1 MTNTSTLSRKSGKG
15 GRAAQ
20 PAAGGTAAPAV
31 LGKRRTERP
40 SWEEPPTPAGQA
52 AKGVTLGVVVAV
64 VLVPL
69 WIILVT
75 SLSTPAAINRA
86 GGLVIWPDG
95 LTTQAY
101 REMLGDQTVRTSL
114 LVSLGITAVG
124 TAISMVVSVLCAY
137 GLSRP
142 RSYGHRWLLVLLIV
156 TMFVNGG
163 LIPTFLV
170 VTGLG
175 GYGQWWALIL
185 PGAVSVFNIL
195 VLRSFYS
202 ETSSELI
209 DAARMDG
216 AGDWR
221 ILWSIVLPTSRAVT
235 AVIALFYGV
244 GYWNSFFN
252 VMLYM
257 PTESEKWPL
266 QYVLLTYVNRGVTL
280 PGSVNSGFG
289 TTHAQT
295 APLSLQMA
303 VVVLTL
309 VPLLIVYPFVQKH
322 FRTGVLTGA
331 IKG

>member
-1 MTNTSTLSRKSGKG
+1 MTNTLTIERTGG
-15 GRAAQ
+15 ETGPARAAVRRAGRA
-20 PAAGGTAAPAV
+20 
-31 LGKRRTERP
+31 RRP
-40 SWEEPPTPAGQA
+40 SWEEPPTAVGQT
-52 AKGVTLGVVVAV
+52 AKGLSLGGVLLV

-69 WIILVT
+69 WIVVVT
-75 SLSTPAAINRA
+75 SLSTPGAVNRA

-95 LTTQAY
+95 LTFEAY
-101 REMLGDQTVRTSL
+101 HVMLDDPTVRTAL
-114 LVSLGITAVG
+114 LVSLGITLVG
-124 TAISMVVSVLCAY
+124 TALSMAVSILCAY
-137 GLSRP
+137 GLSRS
-142 RSYGHRWLLVLLIV
+142 RSLGHKFLLGLLIV

-175 GYGQWWALIL
+175 GYGEWWSLIL
-185 PGAVSVFNIL
+185 PSAVSVFNIL

-202 ETSSELI
+202 STSVDLI
-209 DAARMDG
+209 EAARIDG

-221 ILWSIVLPTSRAVT
+221 ILWSIVMPTSRAVT
-235 AVIALFYGV
+235 AVIALFYAV

-257 PTESEKWPL
+257 PTDSEKWPL
-266 QYVLLTYVNRGVTL
+266 QYVLFTYVNRGNGM
-280 PGSVNSGFG
+280 PGSVNAGFG
-289 TTHAQT
+289 TAYSQT
-295 APLSLQMA
+295 APLALQMA

>member
-1 MTNTSTLSRKSGKG
+1 MT
-15 GRAAQ
+15 Q
-20 PAAGGTAAPAV
+20 
-31 LGKRRTERP
+31 RP
-40 SWEEPPTPAGQA
+40 SWQEPPTLGGRS
-52 AKGVTLGVVVAV
+52 AKGVTLGGVLLI

-69 WIILVT
+69 WIVILT
-75 SLSTPAAINRA
+75 SLSTQGAVNRA
-86 GGLVIWPDG
+86 GGLVVWPDG
-95 LTTQAY
+95 LTFEAY
-101 REMLGDQTVRTSL
+101 EEMLTDSTVRTAL
-114 LVSLGITAVG
+114 LVSFGITIVG
-124 TAISMVVSVLCAY
+124 TAISMLVSILCAY
-137 GLSRP
+137 GLSR
-142 RSYGHRWLLVLLIV
+142 SESFGHRFILVLLII
-156 TMFVNGG
+156 TMFVSGG

-195 VLRSFYS
+195 ILRSFYS
-202 ETSSELI
+202 STATELM
-209 DAARMDG
+209 DAARIDG
-216 AGDWR
+216 AGEWR
-221 ILWSIVLPTSRAVT
+221 ILWSVVLPTSRAVT
-235 AVIALFYGV
+235 AVISLFYAV

-266 QYVLLTYVNRGVTL
+266 QYVLLTYVNRGVGM

-289 TTHAQT
+289 LEHAQT

>member
-1 MTNTSTLSRKSGKG
+1 MTNTLAITRR
-15 GRAAQ
+15 GRAQAR
-20 PAAGGTAAPAV
+20 PAASRSGA
-31 LGKRRTERP
+31 RTTRP
-40 SWEEPPTPAGQA
+40 PWEEPPTTVGQA
-52 AKGVTLGVVVAV
+52 AKGLTLGGMLAV

-69 WIILVT
+69 WIIVVT
-75 SLSTPAAINRA
+75 SFSTPGAVNRA
-86 GGLVIWPDG
+86 GGLVVWPDG
-95 LTTQAY
+95 LTVEPY
-101 REMLGDQTVRTSL
+101 REMLSDPTVRTSL
-114 LVSLGITAVG
+114 IVSLAITVIGTAV
-124 TAISMVVSVLCAY
+124 SMTVSILCAY

-142 RSYGHRWLLVLLIV
+142 RSLGHRFILVLLII

-175 GYGQWWALIL
+175 GYDQWWALIL
-185 PGAVSVFNIL
+185 PSAVSVFNIL
-195 VLRSFYS
+195 ILRSFYS
-202 ETSSELI
+202 ETSAELI

-216 AGDWR
+216 AGEWR

-235 AVIALFYGV
+235 AVIALFYAV

-257 PTESEKWPL
+257 PTDSQKWPL
-266 QYVLLTYVNRGVTL
+266 QYVLLTYVNRGNGL
-280 PGSVNSGFG
+280 PGSINTGFG
-289 TTHAQT
+289 AAHAQT

>member
-1 MTNTSTLSRKSGKG
+1 MSPTRTATVA
-15 GRAAQ
+15 RARRRR
-20 PAAGGTAAPAV
+20 AGSA
-31 LGKRRTERP
+31 RP
-40 SWEEPPTPAGQA
+40 PWEEPPTAVGQGVRGLTLAG
-52 AKGVTLGVVVAV
+52 VVAV

-69 WIILVT
+69 WIIVVT
-75 SLSTPAAINRA
+75 SFSTPGAINRA

-95 LTTQAY
+95 LTVEPY
-101 REMLGDQTVRTSL
+101 REMLSDPTVRTSL
-114 LVSLGITAVG
+114 LVSLGITLVG
-124 TAISMVVSVLCAY
+124 TAVSMAVSVMCAY

-142 RSYGHRWLLVLLIV
+142 RSFAHRFLLLLLIV

-170 VTGLG
+170 VTDLG
-175 GYGQWWALIL
+175 GYGRFWALVL
-185 PGAVSVFNIL
+185 PSAVSVFNIL

-202 ETSSELI
+202 ETSGELI
-209 DAARMDG
+209 DAARIDG

-221 ILWSIVLPTSRAVT
+221 ILWSVVLPTSRAVT
-235 AVIALFYGV
+235 AVVALFYAV
-244 GYWNSFFN
+244 GYWNAFFN

-257 PTESEKWPL
+257 PTDSQKWPL
-266 QYVLLTYVNRGVTL
+266 QYVLLTYVNRGVGL
-280 PGSVNSGFG
+280 PGSVNAGFG
-289 TTHAQT
+289 SAHAQT

>member
-1 MTNTSTLSRKSGKG
+1 MTDTLSVVERMS
-15 GRAAQ
+15 A
-20 PAAGGTAAPAV
+20 TAVAPEPLV
-31 LGKRRTERP
+31 RRKRRGNRP
-40 SWEEPPTPAGQA
+40 AWEEPPTVVGEA
-52 AKGVTLGVVVAV
+52 AKGVTLTGVLLVM
-64 VLVPL
+64 LVPL
-69 WIILVT
+69 WIIVVT
-75 SLSTPAAINRA
+75 SLSTQGAVNRA
-86 GGLVIWPDG
+86 GGLVLWPG
-95 LTTQAY
+95 EVTFEAY
-101 REMLGDQTVRTSL
+101 RVMLQDATVRNAL
-114 LVSLGITAVG
+114 VVSLGITAVG
-124 TAISMVVSVLCAY
+124 TVVSMVVSVMCAY
-137 GLSRP
+137 GLSRS
-142 RSYGHRWLLVLLIV
+142 RSFAHRFLLTLLIV

-175 GYGQWWALIL
+175 GYGQLWALIL
-185 PGAVSVFNIL
+185 PSAVSVFNIL
-195 VLRSFYS
+195 ILRSFYS
-202 ETSSELI
+202 STSVDLI
-209 DAARMDG
+209 EAARIDG

-235 AVIALFYGV
+235 AVMALFYGV

-252 VMLYM
+252 VMMYM
-257 PTESEKWPL
+257 PTDSEKWPL
-266 QYVLLTYVNRGVTL
+266 QYVLYTYVNRGNGM

-289 TTHAQT
+289 TALSQT

>member
-1 MTNTSTLSRKSGKG
+1 MRRKRKNA
-15 GRAAQ
+15 RQA
-20 PAAGGTAAPAV
+20 
-31 LGKRRTERP
+31 
-40 SWEEPPTPAGQA
+40 WEEPPTVAGEA
-52 AKGVTLGVVVAV
+52 AKGITLGG
-64 VLVPL
+64 VLLIMLIPL
-69 WIILVT
+69 WIIVVT
-75 SLSTPAAINRA
+75 SLSTQAAVNRA

-95 LTTQAY
+95 ITFEAY
-101 REMLGDQTVRTSL
+101 RVMLSDSTVRTAL
-114 LVSLGITAVG
+114 VVSLGITAIG
-124 TAISMVVSVLCAY
+124 TLVSMVVSVMCAY
-137 GLSRP
+137 GLSR
-142 RSYGHRWLLVLLIV
+142 SGSLGHRFILTLLII

-195 VLRSFYS
+195 ILRAFYS
-202 ETSSELI
+202 STSADLI
-209 DAARMDG
+209 EAARIDG

-235 AVIALFYGV
+235 AVMALFYGV

-257 PTESEKWPL
+257 PTDSEKWPL
-266 QYVLLTYVNRGVTL
+266 QYVLLTYVNRGNGM
-280 PGSVNSGFG
+280 PGSVNGGFG
-289 TTHAQT
+289 TQFSQT

>member
-1 MTNTSTLSRKSGKG
+1 MTNTITIERGTGKPGVSTPATRGTRRDRRRRA
-15 GRAAQ
+15 GRA
-20 PAAGGTAAPAV
+20 P
-31 LGKRRTERP
+31 
-40 SWEEPPTPAGQA
+40 WEPTPTTAGQT
-52 AKGVTLGVVVAV
+52 AKGLTLGGALAI

-69 WIILVT
+69 WIIVVT
-75 SLSTPAAINRA
+75 SFSTPAAINRA
-86 GGLVIWPDG
+86 GGLVIWPNG
-95 LTTQAY
+95 VTVEPY
-101 REMLGDQTVRTSL
+101 REMLGDPTVRTAL
-114 LVSLGITAVG
+114 LVSLGITGFG
-124 TAISMVVSVLCAY
+124 TALSMAVSVLCAY

-142 RSYGHRWLLVLLIV
+142 RSLGHRFILFLLII
-156 TMFVNGG
+156 TMFVSGG

-175 GYGQWWALIL
+175 GYDQWWALIL
-185 PGAVSVFNIL
+185 PSAVSVFNIL
-195 VLRSFYS
+195 VLRAFYS
-202 ETSSELI
+202 ETSAELV

-221 ILWSIVLPTSRAVT
+221 ILWSVVLPTSRGVT
-235 AVIALFYGV
+235 AVIALFYAV

-257 PTESEKWPL
+257 PTDSQKWPL
-266 QYVLLTYVNRGVTL
+266 QYVLYTYVNRGNGL
-280 PGSVNSGFG
+280 PGTLNSGFG
-289 TTHAQT
+289 TAHAQT

-322 FRTGVLTGA
+322 FRAGVLTGA

>member
-1 MTNTSTLSRKSGKG
+1 MTETLAIERTDGNG
-15 GRAAQ
+15 AV
-20 PAAGGTAAPAV
+20 AAP
-31 LGKRRTERP
+31 GRGTRRSTRP
-40 SWEEPPTPAGQA
+40 PWEEPPTTVGQA
-52 AKGVTLGVVVAV
+52 AKGLTLGGTLAV
-64 VLVPL
+64 VIVPL
-69 WIILVT
+69 WIVVVT
-75 SLSTPAAINRA
+75 SFSTPAAINRA

-95 LTTQAY
+95 LTGNAY
-101 REMLGDQTVRTSL
+101 SEMLGDPTVRTAL
-114 LVSLGITAVG
+114 LVSLGITVIG
-124 TAISMVVSVLCAY
+124 TAVSMAVSILCAY

-142 RSYGHRWLLVLLIV
+142 RSLWHRFLLVLLIV

-185 PGAVSVFNIL
+185 PSALSVFNIL

-202 ETSSELI
+202 STSVDLI
-209 DAARMDG
+209 DAARIDG

-221 ILWSIVLPTSRAVT
+221 ILWSIVMPTSRAVT

-257 PTESEKWPL
+257 PTDSEKWPF
-266 QYVLLTYVNRGVTL
+266 QYVLLTYVNRGNGL
-280 PGSVNSGFG
+280 PGSVNAGFG
-289 TTHAQT
+289 TAFAQT

-309 VPLLIVYPFVQKH
+309 VPLLIVYPFIQKH

>member
-1 MTNTSTLSRKSGKG
+1 MSITFPLRQRRNSNRPVWDE
-15 GRAAQ
+15 Q
-20 PAAGGTAAPAV
+20 PTA
-31 LGKRRTERP
+31 
-40 SWEEPPTPAGQA
+40 AGQA
-52 AKGVTLGVVVAV
+52 GKGATLTLVVAA

-69 WIILVT
+69 WIIVVT
-75 SLSTPAAINRA
+75 SLSTPGAINRA

-95 LTTQAY
+95 ISTAAY
-101 REMLGDQTVRTSL
+101 REMLGDPTVRTSL
-114 LVSLGITAVG
+114 LVSLAITLVG
-124 TAISMVVSVLCAY
+124 TAISMAVSVLCAY

-142 RSYGHRWLLVLLIV
+142 RTLGHRLILMLLII
-156 TMFVNGG
+156 TMFVSGG

-175 GYGQWWALIL
+175 GYGQYWALIL

-202 ETSSELI
+202 STSAELI
-209 DAARMDG
+209 DAARIDG

-221 ILWSIVLPTSRAVT
+221 ILWSVVLPTSRAVT
-235 AVIALFYGV
+235 AVITLFYAV

-257 PTESEKWPL
+257 PTDSQKWPL
-266 QYVLLTYVNRGVTL
+266 QYVLLTYVNRGNGL

-289 TTHAQT
+289 TANAQT

-309 VPLLIVYPFVQKH
+309 VPLLIVYPFMQKH

-331 IKG
+331 VKG

>member
-1 MTNTSTLSRKSGKG
+1 MTDTLTIGSRRGE
-15 GRAAQ
+15 R
-20 PAAGGTAAPAV
+20 PATASAP
-31 LGKRRTERP
+31 RRGARSARP
-40 SWEEPPTPAGQA
+40 SWEEPPTAVGQA
-52 AKGVTLGVVVAV
+52 AKGLTLGGVVAV

-69 WIILVT
+69 WIVVLT
-75 SLSTPAAINRA
+75 SFSTPGAVNRA

-95 LTTQAY
+95 LTTEAY
-101 REMLGDQTVRTSL
+101 RQMLSDSTVLTAL

-124 TAISMVVSVLCAY
+124 TAVSMALSILCAY

-142 RSYGHRWLLVLLIV
+142 RSLGHRFVLMLLIV

-175 GYGQWWALIL
+175 GYGEWWALIL
-185 PGAVSVFNIL
+185 PSAISVFNIL
-195 VLRSFYS
+195 VLRAFYQ
-202 ETSSELI
+202 ETSAELI

-216 AGDWR
+216 AGEWR
-221 ILWSIVLPTSRAVT
+221 ILWSVVLPTSRAVT
-235 AVIALFYGV
+235 AVTALFYGV

-257 PTESEKWPL
+257 PTDLERWPL
-266 QYVLLTYVNRGVTL
+266 QYVLLTYVNRGNGM
-280 PGSVNSGFG
+280 PGSINAGFG
-289 TTHAQT
+289 NTQVQT

-322 FRTGVLTGA
+322 LRAGVLTGA

>member
-1 MTNTSTLSRKSGKG
+1 MTLTIERASTGATEP
-15 GRAAQ
+15 RAA
-20 PAAGGTAAPAV
+20 ARRR
-31 LGKRRTERP
+31 RRTARP
-40 SWEEPPTPAGQA
+40 SWEEPPTPVGQA
-52 AKGVTLGVVVAV
+52 AKGLTLTGMLAV
-64 VLVPL
+64 ILGPL
-69 WIILVT
+69 WIIVVT
-75 SLSTPAAINRA
+75 SLSDPGTVNRA

-95 LTTQAY
+95 LTFEAY
-101 REMLGDQTVRTSL
+101 REMLGDSTVRTAL
-114 LVSLGITAVG
+114 LVSLGITLIG
-124 TAISMVVSVLCAY
+124 TAVSMVVSVLCAY
-137 GLSRP
+137 GLSRS
-142 RSYGHRWLLVLLIV
+142 RSFGHRFVLVLLIV
-156 TMFVNGG
+156 TMFVSGG

-175 GYGQWWALIL
+175 GYDQWWSLIL
-185 PGAVSVFNIL
+185 PSAVSVFNIL

-202 ETSSELI
+202 STSTDLI
-209 DAARMDG
+209 DAARIDG
-216 AGDWR
+216 AGEWR
-221 ILWSIVLPTSRAVT
+221 TLWSIVLPTSRAVT
-235 AVIALFYGV
+235 AVIALFYAV

-257 PTESEKWPL
+257 PTDSPKWPL
-266 QYVLLTYVNRGVTL
+266 QYVLYIYVNRGNGM
-280 PGSVNSGFG
+280 PGSVNAGFG

>member
-1 MTNTSTLSRKSGKG
+1 MTDVLTIQRKKGTAGEAKAPARSRKRSA
-15 GRAAQ
+15 R
-20 PAAGGTAAPAV
+20 PA
-31 LGKRRTERP
+31 
-40 SWEEPPTPAGQA
+40 WEEPPSTVGQA
-52 AKGVTLGVVVAV
+52 AKGLTFAGVLALVA
-64 VLVPL
+64 VPL
-69 WIILVT
+69 WIVVVT
-75 SLSTPAAINRA
+75 SLSTQAAINRA

-95 LTTQAY
+95 LTFEAY
-101 REMLGDQTVRTSL
+101 SQMLADTTVRSA
-114 LVSLGITAVG
+114 LVVSFGITAVG
-124 TAISMVVSVLCAY
+124 TALSMAVSVLCAY
-137 GLSRP
+137 GLSRA
-142 RSYGHRWLLVLLIV
+142 RSFGHRFLLALLVV
-156 TMFVNGG
+156 TMFVSGG

-175 GYGQWWALIL
+175 GYSQWWALIL
-185 PGAVSVFNIL
+185 PSAVSVFNIL

-202 ETSSELI
+202 STSADLI
-209 DAARMDG
+209 EAARLDG

-257 PTESEKWPL
+257 PTDSEKWPL
-266 QYVLLTYVNRGVTL
+266 QYVLFTYVSRGNGM
-280 PGSVNSGFG
+280 PGSLNAGFG
-289 TTHAQT
+289 TIGAQT
-295 APLSLQMA
+295 APLALQMA

-309 VPLLIVYPFVQKH
+309 VPLLLVYPFMQKH

>member
-1 MTNTSTLSRKSGKG
+1 MTNASMIERRQVRNG
-15 GRAAQ
+15 
-20 PAAGGTAAPAV
+20 PAV
-31 LGKRRTERP
+31 PAVQRGAHSRRP
-40 SWEEPPTPAGQA
+40 SWEEEPTAVGQA
-52 AKGVTLGVVVAV
+52 AKGLTLGGVLAV

-69 WIILVT
+69 WIIILT
-75 SLSTPAAINRA
+75 SVSSPGAVNRA

-95 LTTQAY
+95 LSLQAY
-101 REMLGDQTVRTSL
+101 REMLGDSTVRTAL

-124 TAISMVVSVLCAY
+124 TALSMVVSVLCAY
-137 GLSRP
+137 GLSRS
-142 RSYGHRWLLVLLIV
+142 RSFGHRPILVLLIV

-163 LIPTFLV
+163 MIPTFLV

-175 GYGQWWALIL
+175 GYNQWWALIL
-185 PGAVSVFNIL
+185 PSAVSVFNIL

-202 ETSSELI
+202 STSGELI

-221 ILWSIVLPTSRAVT
+221 ILCSVVLPTSRAVT

-266 QYVLLTYVNRGVTL
+266 QYVLLTYVNRGVGL

-289 TTHAQT
+289 AENAQT

>member
-1 MTNTSTLSRKSGKG
+1 MTNTFTIGRRRAKNCTTAPTAR
-15 GRAAQ
+15 RAARSAR
-20 PAAGGTAAPAV
+20 PA
-31 LGKRRTERP
+31 
-40 SWEEPPTPAGQA
+40 WEEPPTAAGQT
-52 AKGVTLGVVVAV
+52 AKGLTLGAMLAA

-69 WIILVT
+69 YIIVLT
-75 SLSTPAAINRA
+75 SVSSPGAVNRA
-86 GGLVIWPDG
+86 GGLVTWPDG
-95 LTTQAY
+95 LSLQAY
-101 REMLGDQTVRTSL
+101 REMLGDSTVRTAL
-114 LVSLGITAVG
+114 LVSLGITGVG
-124 TAISMVVSVLCAY
+124 TALSMVVSVLCAY
-137 GLSRP
+137 GMSRS
-142 RSYGHRWLLVLLIV
+142 RSFGHRPILVLLIV
-156 TMFVNGG
+156 TMFVSGG
-163 LIPTFLV
+163 MIPTFLV

-175 GYGQWWALIL
+175 GYNQWWALIL
-185 PGAVSVFNIL
+185 PGSVSVFNIL

-202 ETSSELI
+202 STSGELI

-221 ILWSIVLPTSRAVT
+221 ILWSVVLPTSRAVT

-266 QYVLLTYVNRGVTL
+266 QYVLLTYVNRGVGL

-289 TTHAQT
+289 SATAQT

-309 VPLLIVYPFVQKH
+309 VPLLVVYPFVQKH

>member
-1 MTNTSTLSRKSGKG
+1 MTNVLTIGSRRGK
-15 GRAAQ
+15 RDARK
-20 PAAGGTAAPAV
+20 GTARRGARSVRPA
-31 LGKRRTERP
+31 
-40 SWEEPPTPAGQA
+40 WEEPPTPVGQA
-52 AKGVTLGVVVAV
+52 AKGLTLGGMLAV
-64 VLVPL
+64 ILVPL

-75 SLSTPAAINRA
+75 SFSTPGAVNRA

-95 LTTQAY
+95 LTTETY
-101 REMLGDQTVRTSL
+101 RQMLSDSTVRTSL
-114 LVSLGITAVG
+114 LVSLGITVVG
-124 TAISMVVSVLCAY
+124 TAISMAVSILCAY

-142 RSYGHRWLLVLLIV
+142 RSLGHRFVLMLLII
-156 TMFVNGG
+156 TMFVSGG

-170 VTGLG
+170 VTELG

-185 PGAVSVFNIL
+185 PSAVSVFNIL
-195 VLRSFYS
+195 VLRAFYQ
-202 ETSSELI
+202 ETSAELI

-221 ILWSIVLPTSRAVT
+221 ILWSVVLPTSRAVT
-235 AVIALFYGV
+235 AVTALFYAV

-257 PTESEKWPL
+257 PTDSQKWPL
-266 QYVLLTYVNRGVTL
+266 QYVLLTYVNRGNGL

-289 TTHAQT
+289 STHAQT

-309 VPLLIVYPFVQKH
+309 VPLVIVYPFVQKH
-322 FRTGVLTGA
+322 LRAGVLTGA